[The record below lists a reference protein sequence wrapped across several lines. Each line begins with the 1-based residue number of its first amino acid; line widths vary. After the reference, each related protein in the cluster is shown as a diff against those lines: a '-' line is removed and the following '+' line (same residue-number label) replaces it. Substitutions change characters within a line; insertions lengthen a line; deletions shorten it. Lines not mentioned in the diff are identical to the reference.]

1 MDVEVL
7 WMAHSTV
14 YQSHTVSHILLFT
27 SQTSS
32 RDEDNFTNLL
42 HYKNN
47 KETLTKNNMK
57 IMLGKRKK
65 SCFNI
70 SSWWTCRVVELAVRN
85 LCNSLSHF
93 VQKCLTVIFSP
104 ACRYEV
110 CADSRFKKNNWYSL
124 TTFDSRSGQS
134 IFWK

>member
-1 MDVEVL
+1 
-7 WMAHSTV
+7 MAHSTV

-70 SSWWTCRVVELAVRN
+70 SSW
-85 LCNSLSHF
+85 
-93 VQKCLTVIFSP
+93 
-104 ACRYEV
+104 
-110 CADSRFKKNNWYSL
+110 
-124 TTFDSRSGQS
+124 
-134 IFWK
+134 